1 MNPLKKSA
9 RIKVRRN
16 QFGLRSVP
24 LVIQASSRAKAHFT
38 MTAISNN
45 SHSANPQPRS
55 RVVAGYVYQGA
66 TIIAVLLLVL
76 SAAV

>member
-1 MNPLKKSA
+1 
-9 RIKVRRN
+9 
-16 QFGLRSVP
+16 
-24 LVIQASSRAKAHFT
+24 